1 MLTVLLVVTTVKFE
15 VVKAVLAEAVV
26 RRARCVL
33 EEDAKICR
41 LESHL
46 FSKSYQI
53 IKKETGVHGRP
64 TANHDA

>member
-1 MLTVLLVVTTVKFE
+1 VFLVLSTVKFE

-33 EEDAKICR
+33 EDAKICR

-46 FSKSYQI
+46 FSKAYQI
-53 IKKETGVHGRP
+53 IKKETDVNGRP
-64 TANHDA
+64 TADHDA